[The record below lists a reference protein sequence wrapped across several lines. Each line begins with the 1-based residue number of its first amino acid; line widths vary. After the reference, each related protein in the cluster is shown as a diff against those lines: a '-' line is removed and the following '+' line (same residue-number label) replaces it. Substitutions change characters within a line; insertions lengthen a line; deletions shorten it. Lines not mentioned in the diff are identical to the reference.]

1 MVEKSSPYPARLTI
15 DYPDRELDWTSTL
28 FRLFLILPILI
39 ILGLLLGVDCR
50 NDGDGCGGYHYLTG
64 TLVFLPLVL
73 MILFRQK
80 YPRWWFDWNL
90 ALTRFVYRVAAY
102 FLLLRDEYPS
112 TDEEQAVHIELD
124 YPHAPEDLNRYLAP
138 LKWFMALPHYLIL
151 WILLFGAWLAAIAA
165 WFAILFNGRYPREL
179 FDFVVGVLRWTLR
192 VQAYALMLV
201 TDRYPPF
208 SLSE

>member
-1 MVEKSSPYPARLTI
+1 MADEQRPYPARLTI
-15 DYPDRELDWTSTL
+15 EYPDRELGWTSTL
-28 FRLFLILPILI
+28 FRPFLIVPILI
-39 ILGLLLGVDCR
+39 ILGLLIGVDW
-50 NDGDGCGGYHYLTG
+50 NGDGAGSRGYHYLTA

-73 MILFRQK
+73 MILFREK

-90 ALTRFVYRVAAY
+90 ALTGFVYRVAAY

-112 TDEEQAVHIELD
+112 TEEEQAVHIELD
-124 YPHAPEDLNRYLAP
+124 YPNVPVDLNRYLAP

-151 WILLFGAWLAAIAA
+151 WVLLLSAWLAAIAA

-192 VQAYALMLV
+192 VQAYALLLV

-208 SLSE
+208 RLSE